1 MGISSGKDNAKIKE
15 LKLHKR
21 KEISTSIKSYYNLME
36 IFSFLNTKQ
45 KLNIII
51 YNKQLQKKLRINIE
65 DYKKKKMENIKQ
77 VEKMEKE
84 RNIY

>member
-65 DYKKKKMENIKQ
+65 DYKKKKMENIK
-77 VEKMEKE
+77 
-84 RNIY
+84 